1 ILKMEFENKIAVI
14 TGASSGIGKATM
26 HKLLEKDAVVYN
38 LDLFNEDS
46 NDEFYI
52 NCDVSDYNSVKES
65 VKKIYNKHGRIDLLF
80 ANAGIHK
87 VGNIEE
93 TSINDFEK
101 VLSVNLKGVFYVLKE
116 ILPIMK
122 AQGKGN
128 IVLMGSDQSIVGKGK
143 SAVYGLTKGAIG
155 QLTKSTAIDYAEYNI
170 RVNCVCPGTIETPL
184 LNNAVDGFSSMT
196 NIDKGAI
203 IESLKNAQP
212 INRIAQPYE
221 IANMVC
227 FLLSDDSSFM
237 TGSLCS
243 VDGGYTCQ

>member
-1 ILKMEFENKIAVI
+1 MQ
-14 TGASSGIGKATM
+14 
-26 HKLLEKDAVVYN
+26 KLLEKGAVVYN

-80 ANAGIHK
+80 ANAGVHK

-93 TSINDFEK
+93 TSIDDFEK
-101 VLSVNLKGVFYVLKE
+101 VLSVNLKGVFYLLKE

-155 QLTKSTAIDYAEYNI
+155 QLTKSTAIDYAEHNI

-184 LNNAVDGFSSMT
+184 LNNAVDGFSRMT
-196 NIDKGAI
+196 NVEKGAI
-203 IESLKNAQP
+203 LESLKNAQP

-221 IANMVC
+221 IANVVC